1 MVMRANKVFTVI
13 VYDICDNKRRNNIA
27 KLLRQYGSPV
37 NLSVF
42 ECMLSERQLM
52 NLAERICQVIDTK
65 HDKVVYYRMCMN
77 CYTKILYQ
85 PDNIRKTPEISGFA

>member
-1 MVMRANKVFTVI
+1 
-13 VYDICDNKRRNNIA
+13 
-27 KLLRQYGSPV
+27 
-37 NLSVF
+37 
-42 ECMLSERQLM
+42 M

-85 PDNIRKTPEISGFA
+85 PDNIRKAPEISGFA